1 MYQKRSSVVT
11 RHSGI
16 VEVASDQERKGT
28 DVQSGKAKLAKKKD
42 PFAKTLRHFS
52 ADNLLRLF
60 AENSTDIL
68 WIQDTQTHEMLFVSP
83 SFEILTG
90 IPVDNVLST
99 PSLWTNMIVNDDNK
113 RVSGEF
119 QRFLAGEI
127 EFDVEYQV
135 KLPNNQIRW
144 IHDRVIKAMSIDHN
158 NYVVGIA
165 QDITLK
171 KIKEKNLFEREHIL
185 NLITEN
191 TNDYIVL
198 IQDEQIV
205 YYNKALVTGRGGDI
219 RRNISS
225 GILDAVAPEE
235 KERVAEIHMRRLRGE
250 KVPEVFETKLITREG
265 ERIQVEVHSKVV
277 TYHDRPAVLSVIR
290 DLTDRKTA
298 EAEKLLSH
306 QLVTSIPTGLFT
318 YRFEEPDKLYL
329 VSANPAAEKITGITE
344 KACLGKEFNELWP
357 MAKEYG
363 ITDKYL
369 NTARTGKA
377 FTQNEEFY
385 DDGRMKGYFSTH
397 VFPLPDN
404 RVAVTFTDVTK
415 QHEAND
421 ALRESETRFRDLMN
435 SSPDIIAIWTRD
447 LELVDMS
454 KSGINMHPPGT
465 TIHDLRGTR
474 LDSIAPPENIAKCR
488 RTMEQGTIEYAFDV
502 FRLPNQPERHLAIR
516 MFPLGDGLGII
527 STDVS
532 DRVEA
537 EQALLRSER
546 WFRGLLQGI
555 TDAVFVHRLNADGS
569 LGPFLEVNDI
579 ACERLGYTREEL
591 LGLSVYDIDDPQFAS
606 PLGPIMD
613 SLYNDGRAIFEQ
625 VHRSKDGQRIPVEVS
640 ASMIKY
646 EDTTLVISI
655 VRDITQR
662 VKAEEDL
669 RKLATALN
677 QSAEAVIITDT
688 NGIIEYVNQAV
699 VRISGYRHDEL
710 IGKHTNIFESGRH
723 SQEFWDEMMNT
734 VNSGHVW
741 ENRITG
747 KAKDGTLFHEYAVI
761 APIRDNEGNVV
772 GHIASKR
779 NITREL
785 ELEKELAHAQ
795 KMETVGNLTGG
806 IAHDFN
812 NLLTV
817 ISGNVDLLLLSQ
829 DDVDLRGELAEIGN
843 IAERAS
849 QLTRQLLSFSRKRS
863 NNPITL
869 CLNDVLSGS
878 EKLLR
883 RTIGEHIHLV
893 SDKQE
898 GLWSHKMD
906 PVQLEQ
912 ILVNLAVNA
921 RDAMQEGGTLTLRT
935 RNITAL
941 DANNDPSCDLNS
953 DHVLLEVQDTG
964 TGIDAETVEHIF
976 EPFFTT
982 KEAGK
987 GTGLGLATVTS
998 IVKQANGIISLQSE
1012 LGAGT
1017 TFQLRF
1023 PRVLVEADKVKSPEE
1038 TKSVLE
1044 GTETIMLVE
1053 DDPLVRRSTA
1063 RSLHRYGYTVLEFDS
1078 AKQALDELNSMK
1090 HAPDLIVT
1098 DVVMPQM
1105 NGNDFVV
1112 ALREIQYN
1120 APILFM
1126 SGYSF
1131 DADKTSELIAG
1142 GIPFISKPFKP
1153 TDFINLIR
1161 EILDGKLDN

>member
-1 MYQKRSSVVT
+1 M
-11 RHSGI
+11 
-16 VEVASDQERKGT
+16 
-28 DVQSGKAKLAKKKD
+28 QSGKTKLARTKD
-42 PFAKTLRHFS
+42 PFAKTFRHFS
-52 ADNLLRLF
+52 SENLLRLF

-90 IPVDNVLST
+90 ISVDNVLST
-99 PSLWTNMIVNDDNK
+99 PSLWTDLIVEEDRK
-113 RVSGEF
+113 RVSGYF
-119 QRFLAGEI
+119 QSFLAGETD
-127 EFDVEYQV
+127 FDVEYQI
-135 KLPNNQIRW
+135 KLPSNQIRW
-144 IHDRVIKAMSIDHN
+144 IHDRVIKSMSIDHN
-158 NYVVGIA
+158 DYIVGIA

-171 KIKEKNLFEREHIL
+171 KIEEKNLFERENIL

-191 TNDYIVL
+191 TNDYIIL
-198 IQDEQIV
+198 IQNEQII
-205 YYNKALVTGRGGDI
+205 YYNKALDTGKGGEI
-219 RRNISS
+219 RRNIAS
-225 GILDAVAPEE
+225 GILDAIAPEE
-235 KERVAEIHMRRLRGE
+235 RNRIADIHRRRLRGE
-250 KVPEVFETKLITREG
+250 KVPEVFETKLITRQG

-290 DLTDRKTA
+290 DLTDRKAA

-306 QLVTSIPTGLFT
+306 QLVNSLPSGLFT

-344 KACLGKEFNELWP
+344 KDCLGKEFNELWP
-357 MAKEYG
+357 LAKDYG
-363 ITDKYL
+363 ITAKYI
-369 NTARTGKA
+369 NAAKTGKA

-397 VFPLPDN
+397 VFPMPGN
-404 RVAVTFTDVTK
+404 QVAVVFTDVTK

-421 ALRESETRFRDLMN
+421 ALHESEERFRNLMD
-435 SSPDIIAIWTRD
+435 SSPDTITIWNKD
-447 LELVDMS
+447 LELIDMS
-454 KSGINMHPPGT
+454 GSGLKRQSPG
-465 TIHDLRGTR
+465 IGLNDILGQK
-474 LDSIAPPENIAKCR
+474 LVDIASPENYQRWLRVVETGVPDTAYDTLQFPGRKP
-488 RTMEQGTIEYAFDV
+488 M
-502 FRLPNQPERHLAIR
+502 HLAVR
-516 MFPLGDGLGII
+516 FFPMGENYAAIG
-527 STDVS
+527 TDIT
-532 DRVEA
+532 DQVEA

-569 LGPFLEVNDI
+569 LGPFLEVNDV
-579 ACERLGYTREEL
+579 ACERLGYTREEM
-591 LGLSVYDIDDPQFAS
+591 LGLSVYDIDDPQYAT
-606 PLGPIMD
+606 PLSGIMEA
-613 SLYNDGRAIFEQ
+613 LQKEGRAIFEQ
-625 VHRSKDGQRIPVEVS
+625 VHRTKNGGRIPVEVS
-640 ASMIKY
+640 SSLVQH
-646 EDTTLVISI
+646 EDTTLIISI
-655 VRDITQR
+655 IRDITQR
-662 VKAEEDL
+662 VKAEEEL
-669 RKLATALN
+669 RKLAAALN
-677 QSAEAVIITDT
+677 QSAEAVIIADT
-688 NGIIEYVNQAV
+688 KGIIEYVNEAV
-699 VRISGYRHDEL
+699 VRISGYYRDEL
-710 IGKHTNIFESGRH
+710 IGQPTRILESGAH
-723 SQEFWDEMMNT
+723 PQEFWDEMMTT
-734 VNSGHVW
+734 VNSGQVW
-741 ENRITG
+741 EHRITG
-747 KAKDGTLFHEYAVI
+747 KAKDGSLFHEYAVI
-761 APIRDNEGNVV
+761 TPIRDNEGNIV

-779 NITREL
+779 DITREL

-863 NNPITL
+863 SHPITL
-869 CLNDVLSGS
+869 CLNDVLNGS

-883 RTIGEHIHLV
+883 RTLGEHIQLV
-893 SDKQE
+893 SDKQD
-898 GLWSHKMD
+898 GLWSHNMD

-921 RDAMQEGGTLTLRT
+921 RDAMHDGGTLTLRT
-935 RNITAL
+935 RNIPA
-941 DANNDPSCDLNS
+941 AAAKKDPSSELNG

-987 GTGLGLATVTS
+987 GTGLGLATVSS
-998 IVKQANGIISLQSE
+998 IVKHSNGAISLKSE
-1012 LGAGT
+1012 LGVGT

-1023 PRVLVEADKVKSPEE
+1023 PRVKVEADKVQTPAEAMSC
-1038 TKSVLE
+1038 LE

-1053 DDPLVRRSTA
+1053 DDQLVRRSTA
-1063 RSLHRYGYTVLEFDS
+1063 RSLNRYGYTVLEYDS
-1078 AKQALDELNSMK
+1078 AKNALDELNSMK
-1090 HAPDLIVT
+1090 QAPDLIVT

-1105 NGNDFVV
+1105 NGNDFVI
-1112 ALREIQYN
+1112 ALRDIKCK
-1120 APILFM
+1120 APIVFM

-1153 TDFINLIR
+1153 TDFITLIR
-1161 EILDGKLDN
+1161 DTLDGKLDN